1 MHVYAI
7 ESLYHYASDLFL
19 VLSPSIN
26 LTLFLIDVVLAKRNY
41 AIGKLG
47 VVAILFKKSKYA
59 TVEAFSEQLCEHIAL
74 EQPTTLGHLS
84 DLDLKRLN
92 RRGTTRIQH
101 LQKDQLLIQ
110 NFTFDPTIIVAEAAR
125 RSFVRIDDFL
135 LFK

>member
-1 MHVYAI
+1 M
-7 ESLYHYASDLFL
+7 
-19 VLSPSIN
+19 
-26 LTLFLIDVVLAKRNY
+26 TLFLIDVVLAKRNY
-41 AIGKLG
+41 AIGRLG

-59 TVEAFSEQLCEHIAL
+59 TVEAFSEQLCEHIAVA
-74 EQPTTLGHLS
+74 QPTTLGHLS

-110 NFTFDPTIIVAEAAR
+110 NFAFDPTIIVAEAAR